1 MELIH
6 AQVRHFYLNNLSL
19 LGINL
24 KTIVSNYGNKKTK
37 EKKPNRQ
44 TYWDQFLAY
53 LHLLCGATAEFI
65 SRL

>member
-6 AQVRHFYLNNLSL
+6 AQIRHFYLNNLSL

-37 EKKPNRQ
+37 EKKTKQ
-44 TYWDQFLAY
+44 TNLLGSVFSLPALALWSY
-53 LHLLCGATAEFI
+53 C
-65 SRL
+65 